1 LLACRTSLYRREEYI
16 DEQAIARKYA
26 NGPATRWRGGWISR
40 ADLERE
46 SEGLPDA
53 SGKIAEEEA
62 EPNPDESEAATP
74 EADPQM
80 PG

>member
-1 LLACRTSLYRREEYI
+1 MNRQSLEKMRMDRRLA
-16 DEQAIARKYA
+16 
-26 NGPATRWRGGWISR
+26 GRGGWISR

>member
-1 LLACRTSLYRREEYI
+1 MNRQSLENMRMDRRLA
-16 DEQAIARKYA
+16 
-26 NGPATRWRGGWISR
+26 GRGGWISR